1 MNEFFLRMRV
11 IMIALL
17 FILVF
22 TAFFVFPEL
31 VKEAAE
37 TIQEQN
43 NEVRV
48 GLVAAAVLVDGLLL
62 WVIVQ
67 EGRLVRQ
74 NVRGLLVRSGDATA
88 KVSLESVQRNLEAQI
103 VKLEDIFAAQAEVQA
118 ERGRVLVELE
128 VEARDT
134 IDVRKKTR
142 EINRDISR
150 IVDKQ
155 LGLRLGAKP
164 IIKFNLYAQPPE
176 TGISVHKSN
185 L

>member
-1 MNEFFLRMRV
+1 MTEFLLRMRV
-11 IMIALL
+11 IVIAFL
-17 FILVF
+17 FIVVF
-22 TAFFVFPEL
+22 TAFFVFPDV

-37 TIQEQN
+37 TIQDQN
-43 NEVRV
+43 NEVRI
-48 GLVAAAVLVDGLLL
+48 GLVAAAVLVDALLL

-74 NVRGLLVRSGDATA
+74 NVRGLLVRSGEATA

-103 VKLEDIFAAQAEVQA
+103 VKLEDIFAARAEVQA
-118 ERGRVLVELE
+118 ERGRVLVELD
-128 VEARDT
+128 VDARDT

-142 EINRDISR
+142 DINRDISR

-155 LGLRLGAKP
+155 LGLKLGAKP
-164 IIKFNLYAQPPE
+164 IIKFNLYPQPPE
-176 TGISVHKSN
+176 NVSSVHKVN